1 MNVCSEIE
9 SVIYTLK
16 QIQDRM
22 DLNNYIKI
30 QETIQKLEEH
40 KQYIWQIY
48 KDLGVSEWLK
58 SCPGGVKWPNLIPA
72 G

>member
-22 DLNNYIKI
+22 DLNNYVKI

-40 KQYIWQIY
+40 NQYIWQIY
-48 KDLGVSEWLK
+48 KDLGVSE
-58 SCPGGVKWPNLIPA
+58 
-72 G
+72 